1 MVHARERL
9 ASVGS
14 LVDFREKFKHT
25 LAHTYIREPS
35 ALNRQY
41 MFLYSCIAP
50 DEKYRG
56 LAGDSNSMCT
66 FAN

>member
-1 MVHARERL
+1 MVLAREKL

-14 LVDFREKFKHT
+14 VISEKNLNTH
-25 LAHTYIREPS
+25 ATYIREPS

-66 FAN
+66 FAT

>member
-1 MVHARERL
+1 MVLAREKM

-14 LVDFREKFKHT
+14 VISEKNLNTHMHT
-25 LAHTYIREPS
+25 HIHIWEPS
-35 ALNRQY
+35 ALNRKY

-56 LAGDSNSMCT
+56 LTGDSNSMCT